1 MFFKDKLREKENILT
16 NKNNLMTLQIG
27 VESYKVESVEK
38 KRRRCGS
45 DSKGQTFSIAK
56 VKEKRYGIVV
66 FGIGLL
72 RIVQATCNKL
82 TSRQMNAIDRYFL
95 FGCYFESMAAL
106 FSLV

>member
-56 VKEKRYGIVV
+56 VKEKRYGYSG
-66 FGIGLL
+66 F
-72 RIVQATCNKL
+72 RH
-82 TSRQMNAIDRYFL
+82 RP
-95 FGCYFESMAAL
+95 AADCTGHL
-106 FSLV
+106 